1 MPFPPKRGQNP
12 FCVSRKS
19 HYIREEKQRH
29 PKMRKALYFL
39 LITLFI
45 LSPCAAERKRVGLV
59 LGGGGA
65 KGAAHIGVLKVLEE
79 AGIPIDYIAG
89 TSMGAIVGG
98 LYAVGYS
105 ANEIDS
111 LVNRQ
116 DWNLLLSDRVK
127 RSNLSFP
134 EKENSER
141 YIISLPFG
149 KSKEERTISGMIQ
162 GQNLLNLFSGLTI
175 GYHDSL
181 DFNQLPIPFACV
193 AVDIVKGEEH
203 VFRGGSLPLALRA
216 SMAIPAV
223 FSPVKLDSMI
233 LVDGGLSNN
242 YPADIAK
249 AMGAD
254 IIIGVDLG
262 TSDLKEHGK
271 INSASDVV
279 GQIVALYGNK
289 KYEKNKQLT
298 DLLVRPRLD
307 PYNSASFS
315 LTALDTLIQ
324 RGEQAARGQWDEI
337 IALKERIGTDG
348 TKPARRQSPTFATD
362 TFHIRHIRFEGA
374 DPKDQPWLLKISGLK
389 ENSDLTVQQLQDAV
403 SILVGTNAYQN
414 IDYKL
419 IGDKNR
425 DLIFSM
431 RDKTNSAINVGVRLD
446 NEEIVAALLNVTYDY
461 KARYHSKI
469 ALTGRIGKRAYG
481 RLDYAIERSPL
492 RNINFSYMFEYNNT
506 DINYHGTKNMDATF
520 RHHLLEIGYT
530 DVNWLSFKLNLGAR
544 YEYFD
549 FNTPLYTTDH
559 LQTFDIRSK
568 GYINYFITAHL
579 ETLDRNYFP
588 SKGISLKADYT
599 IYTDNFVTNDGHTL
613 TSALGLNFK
622 AVVPVTSHFSF
633 IPAASGRV
641 LIGNGHGFPYLN
653 MAGGEQA
660 GKYFPQQLPLAGI
673 NYVEVFNNSLI
684 IAQLTCR
691 QRISQNHYISLI
703 ANYALHHDNLFELLK
718 GESVW
723 GGSLGYAY
731 NSIAGPL
738 SASFGL
744 SNRNRNFQ
752 VNLNLGFF
760 F

>member
-1 MPFPPKRGQNP
+1 
-12 FCVSRKS
+12 
-19 HYIREEKQRH
+19 
-29 PKMRKALYFL
+29 MRKALYFL
-39 LITLFI
+39 LIILFM
-45 LSPCAAERKRVGLV
+45 LPPCAAERKRVGLV

-111 LVNRQ
+111 LVKLQ

-162 GQNLLNLFSGLTI
+162 GQNLQNLFSGLTI

-181 DFNQLPIPFACV
+181 DFDQLPIPFACV
-193 AVDIVKGEEH
+193 AVDIVRGEEH

-223 FSPVKLDSMI
+223 FSPVKQDSMI
-233 LVDGGLSNN
+233 LVDGGLNNN

-249 AMGAD
+249 TMGKVD

-262 TSDLKEHGK
+262 TSDLKAQSD

-289 KYEKNKQLT
+289 KYEENKRQT
-298 DLLVRPRLD
+298 DLLIRPRLD

-315 LTALDTLIQ
+315 RPALDTLIQ
-324 RGEQAARGQWDEI
+324 RGEQAARQQWDEI
-337 IALKERIGTDG
+337 IALKTRIGITDDEV
-348 TKPARRQSPTFATD
+348 PIRRQSPTFATD
-362 TFHIRHIRFEGA
+362 TFHIRHIHFEGA
-374 DPKDQPWLLKISGLK
+374 DPKDQSWLLKISGLK

-403 SILVGTNAYQN
+403 SILVGTNAYRN
-414 IDYKL
+414 INYKL

-425 DLIFSM
+425 DLIFQM
-431 RDKTNSAINVGVRLD
+431 QDKTNSAINVGVRFD
-446 NEEIVAALLNVTYDY
+446 SEDIVAALLNVTYDH

-492 RNINFSYMFEYNNT
+492 SNINFSYMFDYNNT
-506 DINYHGTKNMDATF
+506 DINYHGKKNMNTTF
-520 RHHLLEIGYT
+520 RHHLLEIDYT

-568 GYINYFITAHL
+568 GYINYFISAHL

-588 SKGISLKADYT
+588 SKGVSLKADYT
-599 IYTDNFVTNDGHTL
+599 IYTDNFVTNEGHTL

-622 AVVPVTSHFSF
+622 AVLPVTSHFSF
-633 IPAASGRV
+633 IPAVNGRV
-641 LIGNGHGFPYLN
+641 LIGNDHGFPYLN
-653 MAGGEQA
+653 MAGGEQF
-660 GKYFPQQLPLAGI
+660 GKYFQQQLPFAGI
-673 NYVEVFNNSLI
+673 SHVEIFNNSLI

-738 SASFGL
+738 SASLGL
-744 SNRNRNFQ
+744 SNRNKNVQF
-752 VNLNLGFF
+752 NLNLGFF

>member
-1 MPFPPKRGQNP
+1 
-12 FCVSRKS
+12 
-19 HYIREEKQRH
+19 
-29 PKMRKALYFL
+29 MRKALYFL
-39 LITLFI
+39 LIILFM
-45 LSPCAAERKRVGLV
+45 LPPCAAERKRVGLV

-111 LVNRQ
+111 LVKLQ

-162 GQNLLNLFSGLTI
+162 GQNLQNLFSGLTI

-181 DFNQLPIPFACV
+181 DFDQLPIPFACV

-223 FSPVKLDSMI
+223 FSPVKQDSMI
-233 LVDGGLSNN
+233 LVDGGLNNN

-249 AMGAD
+249 TERTRQYQKRQRRGRPNRRPLWQQEIRGEQTANRSPDPPQTGSLQLGQLLATGARHAHPT
-254 IIIGVDLG
+254 GRTG
-262 TSDLKEHGK
+262 GP
-271 INSASDVV
+271 
-279 GQIVALYGNK
+279 
-289 KYEKNKQLT
+289 T
-298 DLLVRPRLD
+298 D
-307 PYNSASFS
+307 SASFS
-315 LTALDTLIQ
+315 RVALDTLIQ
-324 RGEQAARGQWDEI
+324 RGEQAARQQWNEI
-337 IALKERIGTDG
+337 IALKTRIGITDDEV
-348 TKPARRQSPTFATD
+348 PIRRQSPTFATD
-362 TFHIRHIRFEGA
+362 TFHIRHIHFEGA
-374 DPKDQPWLLKISGLK
+374 DPKDQSWLLKISGLK

-403 SILVGTNAYQN
+403 SILVGTNAYRN
-414 IDYKL
+414 INYKL

-425 DLIFSM
+425 DLIFNM
-431 RDKTNSAINVGVRLD
+431 QDKTNSAINVGVRFD
-446 NEEIVAALLNVTYDY
+446 SEDIVAALLNVTYDH

-492 RNINFSYMFEYNNT
+492 RNINFSYMFDYNNT
-506 DINYHGTKNMDATF
+506 DINYHGKKNMNTTF

-568 GYINYFITAHL
+568 GYINYFISAHL

-599 IYTDNFVTNDGHTL
+599 IYTDNFVTNEGHTL

-622 AVVPVTSHFSF
+622 AVLPVTSHFSF
-633 IPAASGRV
+633 IPAVNGRV
-641 LIGNGHGFPYLN
+641 LIGNDHGFPYLN
-653 MAGGEQA
+653 MAGGEQF
-660 GKYFPQQLPLAGI
+660 GKYFQQQLPFAGI
-673 NYVEVFNNSLI
+673 SHVEIFNNSLI

-738 SASFGL
+738 SASLGL
-744 SNRNRNFQ
+744 SNRNKNVQF
-752 VNLNLGFF
+752 NLNLGFF